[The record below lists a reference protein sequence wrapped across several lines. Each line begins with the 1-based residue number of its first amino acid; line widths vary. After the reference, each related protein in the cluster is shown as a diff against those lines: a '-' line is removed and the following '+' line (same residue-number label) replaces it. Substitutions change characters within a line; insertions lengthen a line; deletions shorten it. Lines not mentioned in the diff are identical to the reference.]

1 MKRRAFTLVE
11 LLVVIA
17 IIGLLSSVAVVS
29 LSGARVNSRN
39 AKRKAD
45 MVQVSKALELYY
57 SDNNTYPTTGG
68 AWWGVTASYG
78 SHDTSGSNGW
88 VPNLAPTY
96 IGILPIDPNSGK
108 ANPSSAYA
116 PCQTLPAANTYA
128 YRSNGTDYKFTENCT
143 PEGTL
148 SGSDPFVDPPR
159 SYNWAVYTP
168 GASAW

>member
-29 LSGARVNSRN
+29 LNGARVNSRN

-45 MVQVSKALELYY
+45 FVQLSKALEMYY
-57 SDNNTYPTTGG
+57 SVNNAYPTTGG
-68 AWWGVTASYG
+68 SAAWQGVCTSFGSYP
-78 SHDTSGSNGW
+78 SSGAGGW

-96 IGILPIDPNSGK
+96 VGILPSDPAPNK
-108 ANPSSAYA
+108 SSYA
-116 PCQTLPAANTYA
+116 GCTAANSCYIYT
-128 YRSNGTDYKFTENCT
+128 SDGTNYKILAHCS

-148 SGSDPFVDPPR
+148 SATDPFADPPR
-159 SYNWAVYTP
+159 LAHSWSAYSD
-168 GASAW
+168 GARAW